1 MRRWKFVLILVAAA
15 APVLTA
21 CTAVQQAS
29 AVSELVRQADAAPTP
44 RLDWRP
50 CADADLSGFECATAA
65 VPLNYAEPEGKTIEI
80 AVVRQL
86 ATDPERRIGTLFT
99 AVGGPGGSGLD
110 WARQGELAEGELRER
125 FDVITFDQRGIGRSA
140 AVRCFDSDEQQRRF
154 WDATLLPPAN
164 AEQERAAEQAA
175 RTLAEGCAKHSG
187 ELLGHLTTVDAA
199 RDMDLLRRAVGEER
213 LTYTGGSYASYLGQ
227 VYGALFGKRVRAL
240 QLSSMIDPKVYTDD
254 VRASVIDTAAGTTE
268 IHAEFL
274 RLCAEAGKTKCA
286 FAGGPERSDLT
297 GPATPP
303 ERAEKAGSAAPER
316 VETTTLEPADAGADR
331 LRARDNALLE
341 RLRQGPIAV
350 GAGEHALPVRYSEVV
365 QAHALLLYSPERG
378 WPALAELLIELER
391 GPTGDPAKVREILA
405 AGAPGYDFLDAFTAI
420 TCADQSA
427 GWRAADWPVLAR
439 ETASAEPLFGPF
451 WLAMHQPCATW
462 PAPEDGYPQRH
473 TGPWTLGSDK
483 PALLLNNRF
492 DPVTPLTFAKRA
504 QQELVNARL
513 VVVADGYGHN
523 PDGDCVRRLR
533 ERYLVD
539 LRLPAPGA
547 TCAADRQPFAS

>member
-1 MRRWKFVLILVAAA
+1 MRRWKFVLIVVAAA

-21 CTAVQQAS
+21 CTAVQQAT

-50 CADADLSGFECATAA
+50 CADADLGGLECATAA
-65 VPLNYAEPEGKTIEI
+65 VPLNYAEPEGKTIEL

-86 ATDPERRIGTLFT
+86 AADPERRIGTLFT
-99 AVGGPGGSGLD
+99 AAGGPGGSGID
-110 WARQGELAEGELRER
+110 WARQGELAEGETRER
-125 FDVITFDQRGIGRSA
+125 FDVVTFDQRGIGRSA
-140 AVRCFDSDEQQRRF
+140 PVRCFADDEQRRRF

-199 RDMDLLRRAVGEER
+199 RDMDLLRRAVGEEK
-213 LTYTGGSYASYLGQ
+213 LTYAGGSYASYLGQ
-227 VYGALFGKRVRAL
+227 VYGALFGERVRAL
-240 QLSSMIDPKVYTDD
+240 QLSSMLDPRVYTDD
-254 VRASVIDTAAGTTE
+254 VRAYVIDTAAGTAE

-274 RLCAEAGKTKCA
+274 WLCAEAGKAKCA
-286 FAGGPERSDLT
+286 FAGGSERSDLT
-297 GPATPP
+297 GPAAPP
-303 ERAEKAGSAAPER
+303 ERAEKAGSAGPER
-316 VETTTLEPADAGADR
+316 VETTTPTPADSGADR

-341 RLRQGPIAV
+341 RLRHAPITI
-350 GAGEHALPVRYSEVV
+350 GAGEHAVPVRYSEVV
-365 QAHALLLYSPERG
+365 QAHALMLYDPERG

-391 GPTGDPAKVREILA
+391 GPAGDPAKVREILA
-405 AGAPGYDFLDAFTAI
+405 AAVPDYDFLDAFTAI

-427 GWRAADWPVLAR
+427 GWRSVDWPALSH
-439 ETASAEPLFGPF
+439 EIASAEPIFGRF
-451 WLAMHQPCATW
+451 WLGMHQPCATW
-462 PAPEDGYPQRH
+462 PAPEGGYPQRY

-492 DPVTPLTFAKRA
+492 DPVTPVTFAKRA

-513 VVVADGYGHN
+513 VVVADGYGHE
-523 PDGDCVRRLR
+523 PDGECVRQLR

-547 TCAADRQPFAS
+547 TCAADRRPFAS